1 MIKAYYSY
9 YWIKEVFHMSSCCSD
24 KQCDNKIDY
33 SKIHIGNNARIIP
46 YKIKLDLSR
55 SRLNPGPGQNQR
67 FCYSVTGVG
76 FNNSSYQ
83 TLLYW
88 ILQINPNI
96 KLSQIKN
103 VRVFIG
109 GKRQLVKIGTNVKLY
124 VPPNHD
130 PNTGLSGLEFI
141 FTLNKVCNDPNSKGL
156 FYFELTTP
164 YRVNEV
170 LVGVASTMLASSALA
185 ICGPI

>member
-1 MIKAYYSY
+1 M
-9 YWIKEVFHMSSCCSD
+9 SCCCSHE
-24 KQCDNKIDY
+24 KCDTQIDY

-46 YKIKLDLSR
+46 YKFKLDLRR
-55 SRLNPGPGQNQR
+55 SRLNPRPGQNQR
-67 FCYSVTGVG
+67 FCYSATGVG

-88 ILQINPNI
+88 ILQINSNI

-103 VRVFIG
+103 IKVFIG
-109 GKRQLVKIGTNVKLY
+109 GKRQSVKLGTNVKLC
-124 VPPNHD
+124 VPPKHD
-130 PNTGLSGLEFI
+130 PKTGLSGLEFI
-141 FTLNKVCNDPNSKGL
+141 FTLSKVCDDPNSKGL

-164 YRVNEV
+164 YRVDEV

-185 ICGPI
+185 ICGPLQER

>member
-1 MIKAYYSY
+1 
-9 YWIKEVFHMSSCCSD
+9 MSSCCSD
-24 KQCDNKIDY
+24 KKCDTRIDY
-33 SKIHIGNNARIIP
+33 SKIHIGDNARIIP
-46 YKIKLDLSR
+46 YKFRLDLRR
-55 SRLNPGPGQNQR
+55 SRLDPRPGENQR

-109 GKRQLVKIGTNVKLY
+109 CKLQPVKIGTNVKLY
-124 VPPNHD
+124 VPPKHD
-130 PNTGLSGLEFI
+130 SKTGLSGLKFE
-141 FTLNKVCNDPNSKGL
+141 FTLSKVCNDPNSKGL

-164 YRVNEV
+164 YRVDEV
-170 LVGVASTMLASSALA
+170 LVGVASTMLESSALA
-185 ICGPI
+185 ICGPLQEG